1 MLSKKEVVYLFRRN
15 LNRLRKLLSKI
26 LPIIHAYGRISYIYR
41 SILQVIFPK
50 TILLTLW
57 SQYNP
62 LFNSIQFLWINHQL
76 APLEVS
82 IFLQGRYLLLNYS
95 YKVRIKLMEYLLLTT
110 NMNLLQLK
118 INSFNNWPIISL
130 NSLHS
135 IILEPNNSLDIL
147 HGAFKLIIGAYLVF
161 PFWFK
166 VEWRILI
173 KFKSMFINLSMKYSS
188 SKLMNLMS
196 NSLRSTRSHC

>member
-1 MLSKKEVVYLFRRN
+1 MQDNICIMLSKKEVVYLFQRN

-26 LPIIHAYGRISYIYR
+26 LPIIRAYGRISYIYR

-118 INSFNNWPIISL
+118 INSFNNWLIISL

-135 IILEPNNSLDIL
+135 I
-147 HGAFKLIIGAYLVF
+147 
-161 PFWFK
+161 
-166 VEWRILI
+166 
-173 KFKSMFINLSMKYSS
+173 
-188 SKLMNLMS
+188 
-196 NSLRSTRSHC
+196 T